1 LHHWQAVNVQGKR
14 PNFGTLGRVLRPP
27 QPLFEAG
34 LELRYEE
41 IAVTACI
48 VGWAHTPFGRLEGET
63 VESLIVRVAAEALA
77 DAGVAARDVDEIVLG
92 HFNGG
97 FSQQDFTASLV
108 LQASADL
115 RFKRASRVENACAT
129 GSAAVHQGL
138 KAIAAQS
145 ARIVLVLGAEQM
157 TTTPASEI
165 GRNLLK
171 ASYVR
176 EEADIEGGFAGIFGK
191 IAGLYFQRWG
201 DQSDALARIAAK
213 NHKNGVGNPFAQ
225 IRKDLGYEFCRT
237 ESDKNPRVAGPLKRT
252 DCSLVSDG
260 AAAIVL
266 ADVATALRLGKAV
279 ALRAAEHVQD
289 FLPMSKRDVLKLEGC
304 AEAWKRALARAG
316 MKLTDLSFVE
326 THDCFT
332 IAELMEYEAM
342 GLVPEGQGARAV
354 AEGLTEKDGPLPV
367 NPSGGLKSK
376 GHPIGAT
383 GVSMHALAAMQLMG
397 RAGDMQVKDA
407 TLGGIFNMG
416 GTAVANYVSILE
428 RIK

>member
-1 LHHWQAVNVQGKR
+1 M
-14 PNFGTLGRVLRPP
+14 
-27 QPLFEAG
+27 
-34 LELRYEE
+34 
-41 IAVTACI
+41 TACI

-63 VESLIVRVAAEALA
+63 LESLIVRVAQGALA
-77 DAGVAARDVDEIVLG
+77 DAGLEARDVDEIVLG
-92 HFNGG
+92 HFNAG
-97 FSQQDFTASLV
+97 FSAQDFTASLV
-108 LQASADL
+108 LQASPDL

-138 KAIAAQS
+138 KSIAAGS
-145 ARIVLVLGAEQM
+145 ARIVLVVGAEQM
-157 TTTPASEI
+157 TTTPAAEI

-176 EEADIEGGFAGIFGK
+176 EEADIEGGFAGIFGQ

-213 NHKNGVGNPFAQ
+213 NHKNGVANPFAQ

-237 ESDKNPRVAGPLKRT
+237 ESEKNPRVAGPLKRT

-260 AAAIVL
+260 AAAVVL
-266 ADVATALRLGKAV
+266 TDVSTALKLGKAV
-279 ALRAAEHVQD
+279 AFRAAEHAQD

-304 AEAWKRALARAG
+304 AHAWKRALASAG
-316 MKLTDLSFVE
+316 LALTDLSFVE

-332 IAELMEYEAM
+332 IAELIEYEAM

-354 AEGLTEKDGPLPV
+354 AEGLTEKTGPLPV
-367 NPSGGLKSK
+367 NPSGGLKAK

-383 GVSMHALAAMQLMG
+383 GVSMHALTAMQLMG
-397 RAGDMQVKDA
+397 AAGDMQVRNA
-407 TLGGIFNMG
+407 RLGGIFNMG